1 MTMSDVFH
9 SPQGKALVHA
19 RYRAAI
25 DSWPVPHRELRIATR
40 QGETFVL
47 AFGPEDAP
55 PLILLHGGAT
65 TSIMWARSAPAW
77 AESFRVYA
85 VDIIGEP
92 GLSAP
97 SRPSLFSDAYA
108 RWLDDICSAL
118 RLTRASI
125 VGASLGG
132 LIALDYAIRH
142 PERIARLALLAP
154 AGITNVRPSY
164 LLRVVPRFLMGAR
177 GRRKALELVMGLPR
191 EEMTSAAE
199 EFLDFCEL
207 VMAHHA
213 IRMQALPVF
222 PDRLLK
228 RLTMPVLAVLG
239 AADVIFRSAT
249 VRRRLQGCL
258 SELSVV
264 WLPGVGHGLVDQTRT
279 ILQFLRGQTAHA

>member
-1 MTMSDVFH
+1 MGDVFH
-9 SPQGKALVHA
+9 SPRGKALVHA
-19 RYRAAI
+19 RYRAAL
-25 DSWPVPHRELRIATR
+25 DAWPVPHQELRIATR

-47 AFGPEDAP
+47 ASGPEEAP

-65 TSIMWARSAPAW
+65 TSIMWARSMRAW
-77 AESFRVYA
+77 SESFRVYA

-97 SRPSLFSDAYA
+97 SRPSLFSDAYS
-108 RWLDDICSAL
+108 RWLDDIWSAL
-118 RLTRASI
+118 RVTRASI

-154 AGITNVRPSY
+154 AGITYVRPSF
-164 LLRVVPRFLMGAR
+164 LLRVVPHFLMGSR
-177 GRRKALELVMGLPR
+177 GRRKALELFMGLPPQ
-191 EEMTSAAE
+191 EMTPAAE
-199 EFLDFCEL
+199 EFFDFCEL
-207 VMAHHA
+207 VMTNHS

-249 VRRRLQGCL
+249 VRRRLQDCL
-258 SELSVV
+258 SELRIV
-264 WLPGVGHGLVDQTRT
+264 WLTNVGHGLIDQTQT
-279 ILQFLRGQTAHA
+279 VLQFLRGQTPGA